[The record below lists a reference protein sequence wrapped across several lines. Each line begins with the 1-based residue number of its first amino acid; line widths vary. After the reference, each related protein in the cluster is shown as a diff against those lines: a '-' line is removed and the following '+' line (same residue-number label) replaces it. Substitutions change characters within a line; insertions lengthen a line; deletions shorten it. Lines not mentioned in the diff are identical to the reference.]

1 MRISTRTERTKSGR
15 RGVLILA
22 EFLFTMPL
30 LMMFFLGI
38 VEFYM
43 LVTTRMELLNA
54 SRAAVRAAASDGY
67 RFKSQAAADADK
79 TAHAVLGTGRLS
91 EHAHITLVWSQD
103 LPPEQT
109 LGQSDWVEADVDVRA
124 RAVIPY
130 ILGWLGF
137 SFGNR
142 HLLAATRM
150 KQE

>member
-1 MRISTRTERTKSGR
+1 MRISTKCDPRSRR

-22 EFLFTMPL
+22 EFLFTVPL
-30 LMMFFLGI
+30 LMMLFLGV

-67 RFKSQAAADADK
+67 RYKTQAQADADK
-79 TAHAVLGTGRLS
+79 TARDVLGNGRLS
-91 EHAHITLVWSQD
+91 KFAKVTLVWSQD
-103 LPPEQT
+103 LPPNQT
-109 LGQSDWVEADVDVRA
+109 QGASDWVEADVDVRA
-124 RAVIPY
+124 RCVIPD

-137 SFGNR
+137 SFGNK
-142 HLLAATRM
+142 HLQVAERM

>member
-1 MRISTRTERTKSGR
+1 M
-15 RGVLILA
+15 LILA

-67 RFKSQAAADADK
+67 RFKSQAADDADK

-91 EHAHITLVWSQD
+91 KFAHVTLVWSQD
-103 LPPEQT
+103 LPADQT
-109 LGQSDWVEADVDVRA
+109 AGQSDWVEANVEVRA
-124 RAVIPY
+124 HCVIPD

-137 SFGNR
+137 SFGNQ
-142 HLLAATRM
+142 HLLAAERM